1 MGMWLEEN
9 LPLIIFFLLGFYLVL
24 RSRLVLRRYEEKYLR
39 VWKEMAEK
47 VGLVYQTGSLFRRI
61 QNEHP
66 SLRGEFQDREVE
78 ITAYRNG
85 KNGYWKLFLKFLV
98 TVDNPGTTKLP
109 VGAFL
114 IIQKD
119 SIQPIPRIMSRFFYR
134 ERKDQSSD
142 LRKKFQMRSIP
153 ANLGNHIF
161 LLPYTEKLLSHS
173 SALSLLIDRHNL
185 TYCLTGLSSSVDE
198 MVQILE
204 DLCELASDFESF
216 ARNWL

>member
-1 MGMWLEEN
+1 MGKWVEEI
-9 LPLIIFFLLGFYLVL
+9 LPLIIFFLLGFYLVF
-24 RSRLVLRRYEEKYLR
+24 RSRLFLRRNEEKYLR
-39 VWKEMAEK
+39 VWKDMAEK
-47 VGLVYQTGSLFRRI
+47 VGLVYKTGSLLKRTQSEQPRV
-61 QNEHP
+61 
-66 SLRGEFQDREVE
+66 RGEFRDREVE
-78 ITAYRNG
+78 ITANRNG
-85 KNGYWKLFLKFLV
+85 KIGDWKLIVKFVV
-98 TVDNPGTTKLP
+98 TIDNPGTTRLP

-119 SIQPIPRIMSRFFYR
+119 SNQPIPHIMSRFFYR
-134 ERKDQSSD
+134 ERKDQSGD

-161 LLPYTEKLLSHS
+161 LLPYTENLLSHS

-185 TYCLTGLSSSVDE
+185 TYCLTGLLSSVDE